1 MIFAQMAS
9 FKLKNLKCQ
18 VLGIHPSFV
27 FEAGKPNLLQP
38 IQAGKLMSV
47 DE

>member
-1 MIFAQMAS
+1 MSFAQMAS
-9 FKLKNLKCQ
+9 FKLKNLKC
-18 VLGIHPSFV
+18 LGIHPSFV